1 VKLAEF
7 LLKLA
12 ADPDLLERFR
22 AHPDAV
28 ADEYELDA
36 RQRRLLGPGQLE
48 RLRIEIHGELEVDEE
63 KASIVWLYQVPSIP
77 WLFKAPD
84 DAA

>member
-1 VKLAEF
+1 VTLGEF

-28 ADEYELDA
+28 AEEYELDA
-36 RQRRLLGPGQLE
+36 SQRRLLGPGQLDK
-48 RLRIEIHGELEVDEE
+48 LRIEIHGELQVGEE
-63 KASIVWLYQVPSIP
+63 AAMIIWLHYLPSIA
-77 WLFKAPD
+77 WLFQAPD